1 MRVVGLRDTAMEDA
15 HAHILSL
22 GEASDS
28 QRTSF
33 FAVYDG
39 HGGSTVARYAGDTVH
54 SRLSANEPFKRK
66 DFEAALKRA
75 FLDTDVD
82 LRANPDFRGD
92 PSGCTAVATVITDNL
107 RIICANAGDS
117 RAVLS
122 LGGEAKPLSFDH
134 KPTNKSETSRIVAAG
149 GFVEFGRVNGNLA
162 LSRALGDFEFK
173 QSTHLDP
180 EHQIVTADPD
190 ITVHEHDENDEFI
203 VIACDGIWDVLSSQQ
218 VIDYVRLSISEGKPL
233 QTITEDLMDRCLAPD
248 SDWGGVGCDNMT
260 AMIVAIKGDRTMDEW
275 YEWIKGRVESGKP
288 YETPKDLIDP
298 FSQSNGPRGP
308 MGAAGRAG
316 SGGITG
322 FVGGRTGEDDDGE
335 EEDEIHLPTIQ
346 AALKARMAELERQH
360 QDEQEQDQEQEDQ
373 EMQDEQAEPPKTSHS
388 APETL

>member
-1 MRVVGLRDTAMEDA
+1 M
-15 HAHILSL
+15 
-22 GEASDS
+22 
-28 QRTSF
+28 
-33 FAVYDG
+33 
-39 HGGSTVARYAGDTVH
+39 
-54 SRLSANEPFKRK
+54 
-66 DFEAALKRA
+66 
-75 FLDTDVD
+75 
-82 LRANPDFRGD
+82 
-92 PSGCTAVATVITDNL
+92 
-107 RIICANAGDS
+107 
-117 RAVLS
+117 
-122 LGGEAKPLSFDH
+122 GGEAKPLSFDH

-190 ITVHEHDENDEFI
+190 ITVHDHDENDEFI

-260 AMIVAIKGDRTMDEW
+260 AMIVAIKGDRTMEEW
-275 YEWIKGRVESGKP
+275 YEWIKARVESGKP
-288 YETPKDLIDP
+288 YETPKELIDP

-308 MGAAGRAG
+308 MGGRGILGMRAG
-316 SGGITG
+316 GSA
-322 FVGGRTGEDDDGE
+322 GEDGE
-335 EEDEIHLPTIQ
+335 EEGESEDDDQVHLQTIQ
-346 AALKARMAELERQH
+346 DALKQRMAELERQH
-360 QDEQEQDQEQEDQ
+360 QQEDEDQ
-373 EMQDEQAEPPKTSHS
+373 EMEEPPKTSHS

>member
-1 MRVVGLRDTAMEDA
+1 MEDA
-15 HAHILSL
+15 HAHVLKL
-22 GEASDS
+22 DDPASGS
-28 QRTSF
+28 KRTSY

-39 HGGSTVARYAGDTVH
+39 HGGSTVARFAGDTVH
-54 SRLSANEPFKRK
+54 SRLSANEQFKRH
-66 DFEAALKRA
+66 DFEAALKQA

-92 PSGCTAVATVITDNL
+92 PSGCTAVATIITDDL

-122 LGGEAKPLSFDH
+122 HGGEAKPLSFDH

-190 ITVHEHDENDEFI
+190 ITVHEHDEDDEFI

-218 VIDYVRLSISEGKPL
+218 VIDFVRLSVSQGKPL
-233 QTITEDLMDRCLAPD
+233 HKITEDLMDRCLAPD

-260 AMIVAIKGDRTMDEW
+260 AMIVAIKGDRTTDEW
-275 YEWIKGRVESGKP
+275 YDWVKQRVEAGKP

-298 FSQSNGPRGP
+298 FSQSNAPRGAI
-308 MGAAGRAG
+308 GAGRPG
-316 SGGITG
+316 LLGRRIGG
-322 FVGGRTGEDDDGE
+322 DDDE
-335 EEDEIHLPTIQ
+335 EEEDDEIHLPTIQ

-360 QDEQEQDQEQEDQ
+360 GQEEGEGDQAEEVEMAEPDSTED
-373 EMQDEQAEPPKTSHS
+373 ALKEPPKTSHS